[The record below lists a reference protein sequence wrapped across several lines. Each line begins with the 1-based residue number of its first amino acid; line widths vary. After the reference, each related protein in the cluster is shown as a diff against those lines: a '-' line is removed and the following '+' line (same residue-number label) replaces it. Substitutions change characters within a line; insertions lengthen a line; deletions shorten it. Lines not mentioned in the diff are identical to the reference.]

1 MSEFNDIIETII
13 NNPLYIILTA
23 SLAVMIV
30 WSLIK
35 KLYKLAI
42 IFSICC
48 VVYLVY
54 IYIETPDEI
63 EKQAKKIKNQA
74 EKVIELYIE
83 TPDEIEKQA
92 KKIKNQAEKVI
103 EHGRETLK
111 NFKQETEK
119 NID

>member
-1 MSEFNDIIETII
+1 MNDLNHIIEIII

-48 VVYLVY
+48 VVYFIY
-54 IYIETPDEI
+54 IYIENPEEI
-63 EKQAKKIKNQA
+63 KNQVKKIKNQTGKVFEKTVDTFNNLKQEA
-74 EKVIELYIE
+74 EK
-83 TPDEIEKQA
+83 K
-92 KKIKNQAEKVI
+92 
-103 EHGRETLK
+103 
-111 NFKQETEK
+111 
-119 NID
+119 

>member
-74 EKVIELYIE
+74 EKVIEQGVDTFNNL
-83 TPDEIEKQA
+83 KQGA
-92 KKIKNQAEKVI
+92 KKK
-103 EHGRETLK
+103 
-111 NFKQETEK
+111 
-119 NID
+119 

>member
-74 EKVIELYIE
+74 EKVIE
-83 TPDEIEKQA
+83 Q
-92 KKIKNQAEKVI
+92 
-103 EHGRETLK
+103 GRKTLK

>member
-63 EKQAKKIKNQA
+63 EKQAKKIKNRA
-74 EKVIELYIE
+74 EKVIE
-83 TPDEIEKQA
+83 Q
-92 KKIKNQAEKVI
+92 
-103 EHGRETLK
+103 GRETLK

>member
-1 MSEFNDIIETII
+1 MNDFSHLIEIII
-13 NNPLYIILTA
+13 NNPLYLILAA
-23 SLAVMIV
+23 SLALMIV

-54 IYIETPDEI
+54 IYIENPEEI
-63 EKQAKKIKNQA
+63 KKQAKKIKNQA
-74 EKVIELYIE
+74 EKVFEQG
-83 TPDEIEKQA
+83 K
-92 KKIKNQAEKVI
+92 
-103 EHGRETLK
+103 ETLN
-111 NFKQETEK
+111 NFKQETK

>member
-1 MSEFNDIIETII
+1 MNDLNHIIEIII

-48 VVYLVY
+48 VVYLIY
-54 IYIETPDEI
+54 IYIENPEEI
-63 EKQAKKIKNQA
+63 KNQVKKIKNQTG
-74 EKVIELYIE
+74 KVFEQGVDTFNNL
-83 TPDEIEKQA
+83 KQGA
-92 KKIKNQAEKVI
+92 KKK
-103 EHGRETLK
+103 
-111 NFKQETEK
+111 
-119 NID
+119 

>member
-1 MSEFNDIIETII
+1 
-13 NNPLYIILTA
+13 
-23 SLAVMIV
+23 MIV

-54 IYIETPDEI
+54 IYIENPEEI
-63 EKQAKKIKNQA
+63 KKQAKKIKNQA
-74 EKVIELYIE
+74 EKVF
-83 TPDEIEKQA
+83 EKS
-92 KKIKNQAEKVI
+92 KK
-103 EHGRETLK
+103 TL
-111 NFKQETEK
+111 NNIKQETK

>member
-74 EKVIELYIE
+74 EKVIE
-83 TPDEIEKQA
+83 Q
-92 KKIKNQAEKVI
+92 
-103 EHGRETLK
+103 GRETLK